1 MDNPVTTSVARAF
14 HDSLTLS
21 ESERELYRRIAGGEF
36 VHERTP
42 ELDRL
47 LGLGLVIREPLQDGR
62 YLPVPTGRIAR
73 RLLATE
79 SDVLEQSVAR
89 LAEIPALVADLR
101 SMNPREAPQG
111 DAVVQWLDGVDAVNE
126 AIATAA
132 DAATTEILAAQPGER
147 PRKVLEKSMFR
158 DADALR
164 RGVAMRTLYHVSARS
179 NPAVRQRV
187 DVMSPVGGQYRTRS
201 AMFQRC
207 VVIDR
212 RWAVVGD
219 HAEGRPPADGAYVFR
234 SPAISAFIADAFDL
248 EWTRAEEW
256 YADGGEGDTVTTPIQ
271 RTILRELH
279 SGQDQQQVAKL
290 LGYSTKTVNTHLRRL
305 CTRLELKT
313 VYQLMAWWGSSAA
326 SAERELDD

>member
-1 MDNPVTTSVARAF
+1 MHNSDTTSAAHAF

-21 ESERELYRRIAGGEF
+21 ESERHLYRRIARAEL
-36 VHERTP
+36 VPERTP

-47 LGLGLVIREPLQDGR
+47 LGLGLIIREPLQDGR
-62 YLPVPTGRIAR
+62 YLRVPVSRVVQ
-73 RLLATE
+73 RLFAAE
-79 SDVLEQSVAR
+79 SSALEQSVAR
-89 LAEIPALVADLR
+89 LAQIPDLAAELR
-101 SMNPREAPQG
+101 SVHPHEAPQG
-111 DAVVQWLDGVDAVNE
+111 DTGVQWLDGVDAANE

-187 DVMSPVGGQYRTRS
+187 DVMNPLGGQYRTRT

-212 RWAVVGD
+212 RWAMVGD
-219 HAEGRPPADGAYVFR
+219 HAEGRPPVAGAYVFR
-234 SPAISAFIADAFDL
+234 SPAVCAFIADAFDL
-248 EWTRAEEW
+248 EWTRGEEW
-256 YADGGEGDTVTTPIQ
+256 YDDAGEGDTVTTPIQ
-271 RTILRELH
+271 RTILRALH
-279 SGQDQQQVAKL
+279 DGQAQQQVATQ
-290 LGYSTKTVNTHLRRL
+290 LGYSTKTINTHLRRL
-305 CTRLELKT
+305 CADLDLQT
-313 VYQLMAWWGSSAA
+313 VYQLMAWWGSPAA
-326 SAERELDD
+326 SVERELD